1 VSILELIGKG
11 DFIDALAQAGV
22 RFYVNVMELRVV
34 KLVVKSFQALCQR
47 TFDFRL
53 LFIRRARR
61 SGQ

>member
-22 RFYVNVMELRVV
+22 RLYVNVMELRVV
-34 KLVVKSFQALCQR
+34 ELFVKSLQALCQR

-53 LFIRRARR
+53 LFIRSAGR